1 MNSRYTKH
9 IATILTLVFIAI
21 LYSDVLKK
29 LALDWWND
37 PNYSHGF
44 LIPFISLYWIWSQRK
59 SLQSAQTNPSA
70 LGLPVLFASGLL
82 YIVGHITG
90 ELFTQRLSFV
100 IMLAGLVL
108 TWRGKAQW
116 RLLWA
121 PVLYLVFMIPLPYI
135 VYNSIAFPLKLFA
148 TKVSITSLQYLN
160 QSIYSEGNIIFLPN
174 TTLEVADACSGIRS
188 LISVLALSIIIAR
201 HTQHDWP
208 GRFLL
213 VALSIPVVIFMNIL
227 RIVGTGLLAARD
239 PDLSTG
245 FFHTFSG
252 EIIFLAGI
260 VLLFGIAML
269 LAKRGRRKVRTD
281 VVSKGPAEHLAGK
294 VVHTVGAKRWWPKWA
309 ALIILFLTILVN
321 FSATQVEAT
330 PLSRPLYS
338 LPDQI
343 GEFVLVCDSEMDSSV
358 VKNLGVD
365 HYIMRVYRSPS
376 GYDLWLYIGYFEEQK
391 EGAMIH
397 SPKHCYPGS
406 GWGALSSE
414 IIKLKVPDSN
424 NTIEIN
430 QYVLNKGE
438 NQQLVFY
445 WYQSRGRVV
454 ANEYLDR
461 LYMLFDS
468 LTEKRSDGA
477 LIRISGP
484 ADDLQKARKLQKQFI
499 NDLYPVLVELLPS

>member
-9 IATILTLVFIAI
+9 IATILIFVLMAI
-21 LYSDVLKK
+21 LYSGVLKK

-44 LIPFISLYWIWSQRK
+44 LIPFISIYWIWGRRK
-59 SLQSAQTNPSA
+59 FLRAAQTDISA
-70 LGLPVLFASGLL
+70 WGLPVLFASGIL

-90 ELFTQRLSFV
+90 ELFTQRFSFV
-100 IMLAGLVL
+100 IMLAGLAL

-116 RLLWA
+116 RVLWA
-121 PVLYLVFMIPLPYI
+121 PILYLAFMIPLPYI
-135 VYNSIAFPLKLFA
+135 VYDSIAFPLKLLA
-148 TKVSITSLQYLN
+148 TKVSITTLQYLG
-160 QSIYSEGNIIFLPN
+160 QSIYSEGNVIFLPD
-174 TTLEVADACSGIRS
+174 TILEVADACSGIRS
-188 LISVLALSIIIAR
+188 LISVLALSIIIAKY
-201 HTQHDWP
+201 TQHDWP

-227 RIVGTGLLAARD
+227 RIVGTGLLAAKD

-260 VLLFGIAML
+260 ILLFGIAML
-269 LAKRGRRKVRTD
+269 MAKRGRRKVRMD
-281 VVSKGPAEHLAGK
+281 VTEGPAEQLACNAGGTVSIGK
-294 VVHTVGAKRWWPKWA
+294 WWPKWA
-309 ALIILFLTILVN
+309 ALVILLLTLLVN
-321 FSATQVEAT
+321 FSATQVRAT
-330 PLSRPLYS
+330 PLSRS
-338 LPDQI
+338 LDLLPAHID
-343 GEFVLVCDSEMDSSV
+343 EFVLVGDSEMDLSV
-358 VKNLGVD
+358 VENLGVD
-365 HYIMRVYRSPS
+365 HYTMRVYRSPS

-406 GWGALSSE
+406 GWSSLSSE
-414 IIKLKVPDSN
+414 IIKIKVPDSN

-430 QYVLNKGE
+430 EYILGKTDAK
-438 NQQLVFY
+438 QLVYY
-445 WYQSRGRVV
+445 WYQSRGRVM

-468 LTEKRSDGA
+468 LTKKRSDGA

-484 ADDLQKARKLQKQFI
+484 ADDVEKARKFQQQFI
-499 NDLYPVLVELLPS
+499 NALYPVLTEFLPS

>member
-9 IATILTLVFIAI
+9 VTTILILVLMAI
-21 LYSDVLKK
+21 LYSDILKK

-44 LIPFISLYWIWSQRK
+44 LIPFISAYLIWEQRK
-59 SLQSAQTNPSA
+59 FLRATQASPSVW
-70 LGLPVLFASGLL
+70 GLPVLFASGIL

-100 IMLAGLVL
+100 IMLAGLAL

-116 RLLWA
+116 RVLWA

-135 VYNSIAFPLKLFA
+135 VYDSIAFPLKLLA
-148 TKVSITSLQYLN
+148 TKVSITTLQYLN
-160 QSIYSEGNIIFLPN
+160 QSIYSEGNIIFLPD

-188 LISVLALSIIIAR
+188 LISVLALSIIIAKY
-201 HTQHDWP
+201 TQHDWP
-208 GRFLL
+208 RRFLL

-227 RIVGTGLLAARD
+227 RIVGTGLLAAKD

-245 FFHTFSG
+245 FFHVFSG

-260 VLLFGIAML
+260 ILLFGIAML
-269 LAKRGRRKVRTD
+269 MAKRGRRKVQAD
-281 VVSKGPAEHLAGK
+281 VSEGSAEQLVCNAVGTISIGK
-294 VVHTVGAKRWWPKWA
+294 WWPKWA
-309 ALIILFLTILVN
+309 ALVILLLTVLVD
-321 FSATQVEAT
+321 FSATQVRAT
-330 PLSRPLYS
+330 PLSRPLDL
-338 LPDQI
+338 LPAHI
-343 GEFVLVCDSEMDSSV
+343 GEFVLVGDSEMDSSV
-358 VKNLGVD
+358 VENLGVD

-406 GWGALSSE
+406 GWSSLSSK
-414 IIKLKVPDSN
+414 IIKIKVPDSN

-430 QYVLNKGE
+430 EYILGKGDTR
-438 NQQLVFY
+438 QLVYY
-445 WYQSRGRVV
+445 WYQSQGRIV

-468 LTEKRSDGA
+468 LTKKRSDGA
-477 LIRISGP
+477 LVRISGP
-484 ADDLQKARKLQKQFI
+484 ADDVQKARKFQQQFI
-499 NDLYPVLVELLPS
+499 DVLYPVLKEFLPS

>member
-1 MNSRYTKH
+1 MNSRYTNH

-44 LIPFISLYWIWSQRK
+44 LIPFISIYWIWSQRK

-70 LGLPVLFASGLL
+70 LGLPVLIAFGIL

-108 TWRGKAQW
+108 TWRGQAQW
-116 RLLWA
+116 RVLWA

-135 VYNSIAFPLKLFA
+135 LYNSIAFPLKLLA
-148 TKVSITSLQYLN
+148 TNISVSTLQYLN

-201 HTQHDWP
+201 YTQHDWP

-227 RIVGTGLLAARD
+227 RIVGTGFLATED

-260 VLLFGIAML
+260 VLLLGIAML

-281 VVSKGPAEHLAGK
+281 VSERPAEQLSCNF
-294 VVHTVGAKRWWPKWA
+294 VSTVSTGRWWPKWA
-309 ALIILFLTILVN
+309 ALVILFLTVLVN

-330 PLSRPLYS
+330 PLSRPLDS
-338 LPDQI
+338 LPSHI
-343 GEFVLVCDSEMDSSV
+343 GEFVAVVDKEMDPSV
-358 VKNLGVD
+358 VENLGVD

-414 IIKLKVPDSN
+414 IIKLKVPDFN

-430 QYVLNKGE
+430 EYILSKGD
-438 NQQLVFY
+438 NRQLVYY
-445 WYQSRGRVV
+445 WYQSRGRII

-477 LIRISGP
+477 LIRVSSP
-484 ADDLQKARKLQKQFI
+484 ADDVQKGRKFQRQFI

>member
-9 IATILTLVFIAI
+9 IATILILVLMAT
-21 LYSDVLKK
+21 LYSDILRK

-44 LIPFISLYWIWSQRK
+44 LIPFISVYWIWGRRK
-59 SLQSAQTNPSA
+59 FLRAAQADISAW
-70 LGLPVLFASGLL
+70 GLPVLFASGIL

-90 ELFTQRLSFV
+90 ELFTQRFSFV
-100 IMLAGLVL
+100 IMLAGLAL

-116 RLLWA
+116 RVLWA
-121 PVLYLVFMIPLPYI
+121 PILYLVFMIPLPYI
-135 VYNSIAFPLKLFA
+135 VYDSIAFPLKLLA
-148 TKVSITSLQYLN
+148 TKVSITTLQYLG
-160 QSIYSEGNIIFLPN
+160 QSIYSEGNIIFLPD

-188 LISVLALSIIIAR
+188 LISVLALSIIIAKY
-201 HTQHDWP
+201 TQHDWP

-227 RIVGTGLLAARD
+227 RIVGTGLLAAKD

-260 VLLFGIAML
+260 ILLFGIAML
-269 LAKRGRRKVRTD
+269 MAKRGRRKVHTD
-281 VVSKGPAEHLAGK
+281 IPESSAEQLACNAVDTASVGK
-294 VVHTVGAKRWWPKWA
+294 WWPKLA
-309 ALIILFLTILVN
+309 ALVILLLTVLIN
-321 FSATQVEAT
+321 FSATQVRAT
-330 PLSRPLYS
+330 PLSRPLDL
-338 LPDQI
+338 LPSHI
-343 GEFVLVCDSEMDSSV
+343 GEFVLVGDSEMDSSV
-358 VKNLGVD
+358 VENLGVD

-406 GWGALSSE
+406 GWGSLSSE
-414 IIKLKVPDSN
+414 IIKIKVPDSN
-424 NTIEIN
+424 NTMEIN
-430 QYVLNKGE
+430 EYILSKGDTR
-438 NQQLVFY
+438 QLVYY

-468 LTEKRSDGA
+468 LIKKRSDGA

-484 ADDLQKARKLQKQFI
+484 ADNVQKARKFQQQFI
-499 NDLYPVLVELLPS
+499 NDLYPVLAEFLPS

>member
-9 IATILTLVFIAI
+9 VATILTFVFMAI

-44 LIPFISLYWIWSQRK
+44 LIPFISAYWIWGRRK
-59 SLQSAQTNPSA
+59 FLRATHSAPSA
-70 LGLPVLFASGLL
+70 WGLPVLFASGIL

-90 ELFTQRLSFV
+90 ELFTQRFSFV
-100 IMLAGLVL
+100 TMLAGLAL

-116 RLLWA
+116 RVLWA
-121 PVLYLVFMIPLPYI
+121 PVLYLAFMIPLPYI
-135 VYNSIAFPLKLFA
+135 VYDSIAFPLKLLA
-148 TKVSITSLQYLN
+148 TKVSVTTLQYLN
-160 QSIYSEGNIIFLPN
+160 QPIYSEGNIIFLPD

-188 LISVLALSIIIAR
+188 LISILALSIIIAKYTR
-201 HTQHDWP
+201 HDWP

-227 RIVGTGLLAARD
+227 RIVGTGLLAAKD

-260 VLLFGIAML
+260 IFLLGIAML
-269 LAKRGRRKVRTD
+269 MAERGRRKVHRE
-281 VVSKGPAEHLAGK
+281 VSECSAEQPACDAGG
-294 VVHTVGAKRWWPKWA
+294 TVGAGKWWPKWA
-309 ALIILFLTILVN
+309 ALGILIATFFIN
-321 FSATQVEAT
+321 FGSNQVEAT
-330 PLSRPLYS
+330 PLIRSLDS
-338 LPDQI
+338 LPDRI
-343 GEFVLVCDSEMDSSV
+343 GGFVMVGNSEMSESTLKV
-358 VKNLGVD
+358 LGVD

-406 GWGALSSE
+406 GWSSLSSE
-414 IIKLKVPDSN
+414 IIKIKVPDSN

-430 QYVLNKGE
+430 EYILSKGDAR
-438 NQQLVFY
+438 QLVYY
-445 WYQSRGRVV
+445 WYQSRGRVT
-454 ANEYLDR
+454 ANEYSDR
-461 LYMLFDS
+461 LYMFFDS
-468 LTEKRSDGA
+468 LIKKRSDGA

-484 ADDLQKARKLQKQFI
+484 ADDVKKARKFQQQFI
-499 NDLYPVLVELLPS
+499 NALYPMLAEFLPS

>member
-9 IATILTLVFIAI
+9 IAAILTLVFIAI

-44 LIPFISLYWIWSQRK
+44 LIPFISIYWIWSQRK
-59 SLQSAQTNPSA
+59 SLQSAQANPSA
-70 LGLPVLFASGLL
+70 LGLPVLFISGIL

-100 IMLAGLVL
+100 IMLAGLAL
-108 TWRGKAQW
+108 IWRGKAQW
-116 RLLWA
+116 RVLWA

-135 VYNSIAFPLKLFA
+135 VYNSIAFPLKLLA
-148 TKVSITSLQYLN
+148 TKISVSTLQYLN
-160 QSIYSEGNIIFLPN
+160 QSIYSEGNIVFLPN

-188 LISVLALSIIIAR
+188 LMSVLALSIIIAKY
-201 HTQHDWP
+201 TQHDWP

-213 VALSIPVVIFMNIL
+213 VGLSIPVVIFMNIL
-227 RIVGTGLLAARD
+227 RIVGTGLMAAKD

-245 FFHTFSG
+245 FSHTFSG

-260 VLLFGIAML
+260 VLLLGIAML

-281 VVSKGPAEHLAGK
+281 VSECPAEQLSCNF
-294 VVHTVGAKRWWPKWA
+294 VSTVSTGRWWPKWA
-309 ALIILFLTILVN
+309 ALAILFLTVLVN
-321 FSATQVEAT
+321 LSATQVEAT
-330 PLSRPLYS
+330 PLSRPLDS
-338 LPDQI
+338 LPDRI
-343 GEFVLVCDSEMDSSV
+343 GEFVAVADREMNPSV
-358 VKNLGVD
+358 VANLGVD
-365 HYIMRVYRSPS
+365 QYIMRGYRSPS
-376 GYDLWLYIGYFEEQK
+376 GYTLWLYIGYFEEQK
-391 EGAMIH
+391 QGAMIH

-406 GWGALSSE
+406 GWGALSGE
-414 IIKLKVPDSN
+414 IIKIKVPDSN

-430 QYVLNKGE
+430 QYVLSKGE

-445 WYQSRGRVV
+445 WYQSRGRVT
-454 ANEYLDR
+454 ANEYSDR

-484 ADDLQKARKLQKQFI
+484 ADDLQKALKLQQQFI
-499 NDLYPVLVELLPS
+499 NALYPVLVELLPS